1 MLTDGQS
8 AFYRVIISG
17 REEMYVFGSQQ
28 WLDAFVTAIN
38 GSKKYE
44 DAARDWE
51 GDFYFILEPGGPV
64 TERQYMYLD
73 LWHGKC
79 RKAEIVEE
87 KDKNKYKPEFTVAGN
102 LAIWK
107 QIREKKLNATQA
119 LLTRQLKL
127 TGNISKV
134 MRATGATREL
144 SAATSEV
151 PTIFPG

>member
-1 MLTDGQS
+1 
-8 AFYRVIISG
+8 
-17 REEMYVFGSQQ
+17 MYEFGSQA
-28 WLDAFVTAIN
+28 WLDAFVEAIN
-38 GSKKYE
+38 GSKTYE
-44 DAARDWE
+44 AAAKDWE

-64 TERQYMYLD
+64 AERQYMYLD

-79 RKAEIVEE
+79 RSAEIVEE
-87 KDKNKYKPEFTVAGN
+87 KDKDKHKPEFTIAGN

-107 QIREKKLNATQA
+107 QIREKKVNATQA

-144 SAATSEV
+144 SNATSAV
-151 PTIFPG
+151 PTVFPE

>member
-1 MLTDGQS
+1 
-8 AFYRVIISG
+8 
-17 REEMYVFGSQQ
+17 MYEFGSQA
-28 WLDAFVTAIN
+28 WLDAFVAAIN

-44 DAARDWE
+44 EAARDWE

-64 TERQYMYLD
+64 TERKYMYLD

-79 RKAEIVEE
+79 RSAEIVEE
-87 KDKNKYKPEFTVAGN
+87 KDKHKPEFTIAGN

-107 QIREKKLNATQA
+107 QIREKKIEATQA

-127 TGNISKV
+127 SGNIGKV

-144 SAATSEV
+144 SNATSAV
-151 PTIFPG
+151 PTIFPE

>member
-1 MLTDGQS
+1 
-8 AFYRVIISG
+8 
-17 REEMYVFGSQQ
+17 MYEFGSQA
-28 WLDAFVTAIN
+28 WLDAFVAAIN

-44 DAARDWE
+44 EAARDWE
-51 GDFYFILEPGGPV
+51 GDFYFILEPGGSV
-64 TERQYMYLD
+64 TERKYMYLD

-79 RKAEIVEE
+79 RSAEIVEE
-87 KDKNKYKPEFTVAGN
+87 KDKDKHKPEFTIAGN

-127 TGNISKV
+127 TGNIAKV

-144 SAATSEV
+144 SNATSAV
-151 PTIFPG
+151 PTIFPE

>member
-1 MLTDGQS
+1 
-8 AFYRVIISG
+8 
-17 REEMYVFGSQQ
+17 MYEFGSQA
-28 WLDAFVTAIN
+28 WLDAFVEAIN
-38 GSKKYE
+38 GSKAYE
-44 DAARDWE
+44 QAAKDWE

-64 TERQYMYLD
+64 VERQYMYLD

-79 RKAEIVEE
+79 RGAEIVEE
-87 KDKNKYKPEFTVAGN
+87 KDKDKHKPEFTIAGN

-127 TGNISKV
+127 TGNIAKV

-144 SAATSEV
+144 SAATSSV
-151 PTIFPG
+151 PTVFPE

>member
-1 MLTDGQS
+1 
-8 AFYRVIISG
+8 
-17 REEMYVFGSQQ
+17 MYEFGSQD
-28 WLDAFVTAIN
+28 WLDAFVEAIN
-38 GSKKYE
+38 GSKAYE
-44 DAARDWE
+44 EAAKDWE
-51 GDFYFILEPGGPV
+51 GDFYFILEPGGMV

-79 RKAEIVEE
+79 RSAEIVEE
-87 KDKNKYKPEFTVAGN
+87 KDKGKHKPEFTIAGN

-127 TGNISKV
+127 TGNIAKV

-144 SAATSEV
+144 SAATSSV
-151 PTIFPG
+151 PTVFPE

>member
-1 MLTDGQS
+1 
-8 AFYRVIISG
+8 
-17 REEMYVFGSQQ
+17 MYEFGSQP

-38 GSKKYE
+38 GSKAYE
-44 DAARDWE
+44 EAAKDWE
-51 GDFYFILEPGGPV
+51 GDFYFILEPGGTV
-64 TERQYMYLD
+64 AERKFMYLD

-79 RKAEIVEE
+79 RSAEIVEE
-87 KDKNKYKPEFTVAGN
+87 KDKDKHKPEFTIAGN

-127 TGNISKV
+127 TGNIAKV

-144 SAATSEV
+144 SAATSSV
-151 PTIFPG
+151 PTVFPE